1 MVYLPLWKMMDFVSW
16 NDYFQYPIGSMYAIY
31 GNIYH
36 QYTPNVSIYAIH
48 GSYGYME
55 SHKIP
60 WFQSTKQS
68 RIAHL
73 VSSDL
78 GSKNKA
84 PHATQ
89 GLYRPSF
96 HMIYIYQHLPTI
108 QTKGCKRCMC
118 LFFSHLNAHPMPA
131 KCPFSASS
139 ASTVASA
146 ASSPESAAGAVSA
159 ASRAWASAVAGASS
173 LEASKGSFS
182 WACWAHS
189 SCRTRW
195 ERLAH
200 DLFHVPSV
208 GIQWSMSW
216 FQEQSSGWSPHTVPS
231 LGKNRSCSHAKS
243 TNYLWMELTWRQQ
256 TGSQLRH
263 HHKWYLAQKAIW
275 IVLEMEHGNT
285 YHINVRSIFIT
296 IQKSEGKYE
305 KIMEHMVSTVSFGS
319 FP

>member
-1 MVYLPLWKMMDFVSW
+1 MFNWLVVYHGIPTPLKNDGLRSVGMIIPNIWKVIKF
-16 NDYFQYPIGSMYAIY
+16 
-31 GNIYH
+31 
-36 QYTPNVSIYAIH
+36 H
-48 GSYGYME
+48 GS
-55 SHKIP
+55 
-60 WFQSTKQS
+60 
-68 RIAHL
+68 
-73 VSSDL
+73 
-78 GSKNKA
+78 KA
-84 PHATQ
+84 PSSQ
-89 GLYRPSF
+89 E
-96 HMIYIYQHLPTI
+96 LPILVARIWDPKIKHRMLPKVSTARHSIWFI

-182 WACWAHS
+182 WACWARS

-200 DLFHVPSV
+200 DLFHVPSAV
-208 GIQWSMSW
+208 IQWSMSW